1 MMAMTH
7 RISVEAMGGT
17 NYRIR
22 IDESKTTTVHE
33 VTVTP
38 ESLKRYGQGATAERL
53 LEASFKFLLERES
66 KQSILA
72 RFDLSEIERYFP
84 DYATRIHTL
93 L

>member
-1 MMAMTH
+1 M
-7 RISVEAMGGT
+7 EAMGGT
-17 NYRIR
+17 NYRIT

-38 ESLKRYGQGATAERL
+38 ESLKRYGQGATAEHL

-84 DYATRIHTL
+84 DYITKIRTL